1 MRDRCGP
8 RFGELGESALVESPP
23 SGSLLFAVVFVG
35 HFGNRGES
43 YAPQAQPPGAEGD
56 PATSSAAAPTADSA
70 VYGLGSCKTLGTKRG
85 HYVAAVG
92 QLPDIFAG
100 DTIEI
105 DLVEG

>member
-8 RFGELGESALVESPP
+8 RFGELGESPLVESPP

-56 PATSSAAAPTADSA
+56 PATSSAAAWTRN
-70 VYGLGSCKTLGTKRG
+70 VGLYGLVEFPVKGVPTYGT
-85 HYVAAVG
+85 YV
-92 QLPDIFAG
+92 LNPG
-100 DTIEI
+100 D
-105 DLVEG
+105 LK